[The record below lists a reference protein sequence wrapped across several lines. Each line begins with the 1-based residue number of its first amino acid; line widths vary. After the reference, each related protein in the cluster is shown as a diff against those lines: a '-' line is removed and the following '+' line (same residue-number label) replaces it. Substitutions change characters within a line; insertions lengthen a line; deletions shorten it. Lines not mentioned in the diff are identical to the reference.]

1 MGDLIIKPASSGS
14 LKIQDQAG
22 TDFITTGTSSGLTL
36 DSGVTFPTGH
46 ILQVQTT
53 INTTL
58 NTFSASTDERDTGIS
73 VSLTPKVSGSKILI
87 MADLSTSVASASG
100 LGLIIK
106 RTGPST
112 TNLQVG
118 ASGTHQYGKAS
129 YWSGITQDGSIW
141 SATGQFTDTAQDAS
155 TAHVYNMYVKTS
167 NSVIVAINRRDQDTT
182 WGSTSSIIAME
193 IKA

>member
-1 MGDLIIKPASSGS
+1 MSTLTLGGS
-14 LKIQDQAG
+14 TLANKTGSVVSINDGVILPAG
-22 TDFITTGTSSGLTL
+22 T
-36 DSGVTFPTGH
+36 V
-46 ILQVQTT
+46 LQVQTS

-58 NTFSASTDERDTGIS
+58 NTLSASTGERDTGIS

-87 MADLSTSVASASG
+87 MADLSASVASASG

-118 ASGTHQYGKAS
+118 GSGTHQYGKAF
-129 YWSGITQDGSIW
+129 YWSGITQDGSVW
-141 SATGQFTDTAQDAS
+141 SATGQFTDTAQDTS
-155 TAHVYNMYVKTS
+155 TAHVYNMYVKTN
-167 NSVIVAINRRDQDTT
+167 NSVIVGINRREENTF
-182 WGSTSSIIAME
+182 WGSTSSITAME